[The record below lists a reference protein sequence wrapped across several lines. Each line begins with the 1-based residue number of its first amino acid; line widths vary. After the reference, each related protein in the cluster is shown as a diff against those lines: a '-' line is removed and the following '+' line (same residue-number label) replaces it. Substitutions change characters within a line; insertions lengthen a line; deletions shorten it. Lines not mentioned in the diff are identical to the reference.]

1 MKIMYICNCKKECS
15 SSCWCVTNG
24 GPCNH
29 TADIEYSKNYTEV
42 PLVREDSHFVDISN
56 EFDSAKFWEEEENGK
71 N

>member
-1 MKIMYICNCKKECS
+1 MKILYICNCEKPCN
-15 SSCWCVTNG
+15 SSCGCVANG
-24 GPCNH
+24 GPCSH